1 MKRSKNFTVKLKRK
15 LRQKTDYPKRLSLIA
30 SSKPRFVVRRMLNN
44 ILVQIVEYNP
54 DGDKVAVSANSRELV
69 KLGWKCH
76 RGNLPAAYLV
86 GMIAGL
92 KAKKKG
98 IKETVSDIGL
108 RSAIK
113 GSSFFAAVKGAVD
126 SGLAIPCSNEVM
138 PSNDA
143 VQGKLIENYARLLLN
158 EDKQKYE
165 KQFSNYIKQ
174 GIKPEELSKYFEEVK
189 KKILSKWQ

>member
-1 MKRSKNFTVKLKRK
+1 MKRGKNFTVKLKRK

-30 SSKPRFVVRRMLNN
+30 SNKPRLVVRRMLNN

-54 DGDKVAVSANSRELV
+54 NGDKVIVSANSRELV
-69 KLGWKCH
+69 KLGWKGH

-98 IKETVSDIGL
+98 IKEAVSDIGL

-113 GSSFFAAVKGAVD
+113 GSSFFAAVKGAID
-126 SGLAIPCSNEVM
+126 SGLNVPCSKDVM
-138 PSNDA
+138 PSNEA
-143 VQGKLIENYARLLLN
+143 VQGKLIENYAKLLLN
-158 EDKQKYE
+158 EDKQKYDR
-165 KQFSNYIKQ
+165 QFSRYIKQ
-174 GIKPEELSKYFEEVK
+174 GVKPEELSKYFEEVK